1 MSLFI
6 TELTHFDKNFH
17 LLNTF
22 NRLPLPALTWQNL
35 QSGWLYA
42 LMWAWIFYELLLCY
56 SLSVFLSVSVP
67 SIIFLNI
74 SCSFLH
80 LFQYCS
86 SHSCFAWEASHFFV
100 LTTRGLFFAFQCSFH
115 RTLTY
120 VKLLTY
126 FSLKTYT
133 QQFTGENN
141 LLLILFLEALYVF
154 VMQWSCSLS
163 LHPGT

>member
-6 TELTHFDKNFH
+6 SELTHFDKTFH

-56 SLSVFLSVSVP
+56 SLSVFLSVSAP
-67 SIIFLNI
+67 SIIFLNM

-100 LTTRGLFFAFQCSFH
+100 LTTRGLFFPFQCSFH

-126 FSLKTYT
+126 VSLKTYT

-141 LLLILFLEALYVF
+141 LLLKLFLEALYVF